1 MSMFGAFCLFALSKL
16 PQSRFFESLRL
27 VVLVVVCAGVYA
39 LAGRLLGN
47 KMLGLLIKGHKD
59 AKTP

>member
-1 MSMFGAFCLFALSKL
+1 MSVFGAICLTAMLKL

-27 VVLVVVCAGVYA
+27 AVLVVVCAGVYA

-47 KMLGLLIKGHKD
+47 EMLGLLIKGRKE